1 MVDVNDVVLTRD
13 EEGALVP
20 EETYVEEFDDTVV
33 AVPLT
38 NADQERWI
46 KPFLDAIA
54 TANAIASEDVDLDE
68 LDDDEREKLE
78 EMGRDALSDEHLAEM
93 FDAKIVE
100 PDLVA
105 AYDQNRPDRD
115 IDSLDEEFIK
125 QDLKPG
131 AKDGLLFGI
140 LLVSEMG
147 ELVDALRSTVEQ
159 DDEDAAEAGNE
170 TETKDE
176 EASA

>member
-33 AVPLT
+33 AVPMT

-46 KPFLDAIA
+46 KPFLNALA
-54 TANAIASEDVDLDE
+54 TANAIAEEDVDLDE
-68 LDDDEREKLE
+68 LDDDEREELE
-78 EMGRDALSDEHLAEM
+78 NMGREALSDEHLAEM
-93 FDAKIVE
+93 FDEKIVE

-105 AYDQNRPDRD
+105 AYDANRPDRD
-115 IDSLDEEFIK
+115 IDALDEEFIK

-131 AKDGLLFGI
+131 AKDGLLFAV
-140 LLVSEMG
+140 LLVSEME
-147 ELVDALRSTVEQ
+147 ELVDALRSTAQ
-159 DDEDAAEAGNE
+159 GDDEGDGEESGNE
-170 TETKDE
+170 TE
-176 EASA
+176 ASAAT